1 MKFEFHISKR
11 ARDKYQ
17 FEESLFETN
26 GNVLVGNFHAA
37 RLLASK
43 INNKR
48 DLLNHPESAVRA
60 SDIYAMGLMDEIF
73 HFILRRYREEIQA
86 DVFIE
91 AVKNLEKNIGVESS
105 KQLFSTFLME
115 FPPQSVYQKKESLS
129 AYLETIQNSTEFSD
143 TLEEILLLWVE
154 NQNPALEN
162 YYELFSEKQLS
173 ENSPYKKSIQT
184 IYTFFEHKPPFGPD
198 RQNIIEL
205 LRAPALKYP
214 NSLQAQLDYIRTRW
228 ESFLGDLIYKLLTG
242 IDFIKEEEKAT
253 FFGPGPSIVPDYNSP
268 LFSTPQGMDIENFS
282 PDKDWMPSLVLI
294 AKNVHVWLDQLSKKY
309 NQPIQR
315 LDQIPDEELANLGK
329 NGFSGLWL
337 IGLWERSTASARI
350 KQLCG
355 NPEAIASAY
364 SLKNYE
370 IAHELGGYLS
380 YTNLRERAWAYGI
393 RLASDMVPNHMGIDS
408 DWVYDHPDWFIH
420 LDYSPYPSYR
430 FNGPN
435 LSNNDRVEI
444 KLEDH
449 YYDRTDA
456 AVVFRH
462 HEYHTNRTR
471 YIYHGNDGT
480 TMPWNDTAQ
489 LNYLNEEVREAVY
502 QTILSVARKF
512 PIIRFDAAMT
522 LAKKHY
528 QRLWFPEPGTG
539 GAIPSRA
546 EFGLTKEQFDQLMP
560 VEFWREVVDRLAVD
574 APDTLLLAEAFWLM
588 ESYFVRTLGMHRVY
602 NSAFMN
608 MLRNEDNANYR
619 KLIKN
624 TIAFDPEIMKR
635 FVNFMNNPDE
645 KTAVEQFGKGDKYF
659 GVCTLMSTLPG
670 LPMFGHGQIEGFA
683 EKYGM
688 EYKRAYWDE
697 TPDQHLIQR
706 HQQQIFPILHRRWM
720 FAEVDQFRMYDFYTA
735 DQSVNEDVYAY
746 SNFVGDQAS
755 LVVYHNRFAHTQ
767 GWINM
772 SCPINTKY
780 ADGTKDLSQA
790 TLGENLHIDLS
801 KDYVIFKD
809 LSNNLEYIRPA
820 LEIKNQGLFIELYAY
835 QSNVF
840 VDFRSV
846 HDDEWFSYRQLSA
859 YLNGKGVPSI
869 ENAMKELFLQ
879 PVQHPFKEIFNRGF
893 MDYLL
898 NNKLDLQNKKIKTD
912 VITESERKAEDLI
925 NGVIQLTGYTQ
936 YKQEVLNQISQSI
949 EFSLKLPVIQQ
960 IYPLPMAK
968 NYQAAIQY
976 LQTGLISDSSWIKL
990 FAFIFCSPL
999 GSLSTK
1005 ENSQFQSQSWFSEWQ
1020 FSKLLR
1026 SLGQEYG
1033 YSENQNQDLTLL
1045 TYTIIGLRDWYEE
1058 YKVENHVLW
1067 LRSLLSNSDVQ
1078 TFLKINRYQGQLW
1091 FNKEQ
1096 FESLVWWLFTSAII
1110 QLGSNK
1116 NTSATIFT
1124 EEVIR
1129 LYRIVL
1135 KLIEAMENSNYLV
1148 DNLISQP
1155 KDKIKKPTS

>member
-1 MKFEFHISKR
+1 MKFEFHISKQS
-11 ARDKYQ
+11 RDKYQ

-26 GNVLVGNFHAA
+26 GSALVGNFHAA
-37 RLLASK
+37 RLLANK
-43 INNKR
+43 INTER
-48 DLLNHPESAVRA
+48 DLLNHPESAVKA
-60 SDIYAMGLMDEIF
+60 SDIYAIGLMDEIF
-73 HFILRRYREEIQA
+73 HFILRRYREEVQA

-91 AVKNLEKNIGVESS
+91 AVKNLERNLGVE
-105 KQLFSTFLME
+105 KTQQLFSAFITA
-115 FPPQSVYQKKESLS
+115 FPPQAVYHQKQTLS
-129 AYLETIQNSTEFSD
+129 TYLETLQNSTEFSNV
-143 TLEEILLLWVE
+143 LEEILLLWVE

-162 YYELFSEKQLS
+162 YLELFSEKQVA
-173 ENSPYKKSIQT
+173 ETSPYHQSIQT
-184 IYTFFEHKPPFGPD
+184 LYTFFEHKPPFGPD

-205 LRAPALKYP
+205 LRAPALKHP
-214 NSLQAQLDYIRTRW
+214 NSIQAQLEFIRTRW
-228 ESFLGDLIYKLLTG
+228 ESILGDLIYRLLTSL
-242 IDFIKEEEKAT
+242 DFIKEEEKAS
-253 FFGPGPSIVPDYNSP
+253 FFGPGPSIVPEYVLSASEHIQDV
-268 LFSTPQGMDIENFS
+268 ENFS

-309 NQPIQR
+309 QRPIHS
-315 LDQIPDEELANLGK
+315 LDQIPDEEFQTLHQ
-329 NGFSGLWL
+329 NGFNGLWL

-370 IAHELGGYLS
+370 IAHELGGYLA

-408 DWVYDHPDWFIH
+408 DWVYEHPDWFIH
-420 LDYSPYPSYR
+420 LDYSPYPAYS

-435 LSNNDRVEI
+435 LSTREHVEI

-462 HEYHTNRTR
+462 HDHHTHHTR

-489 LNYLNEEVREAVY
+489 LNYLKMEVREAVY
-502 QTILSVARKF
+502 QTILSVAQKF

-546 EFGLTKEQFDQLMP
+546 EFGLTKQQFDQIMP

-624 TIAFDPEIMKR
+624 TIEFDPEIMKR

-659 GVCTLMSTLPG
+659 GICTLMSTLPG

-688 EYKRAYWDE
+688 EYKQAYWEE

-720 FAEVDQFRMYDFYTA
+720 FAEVDQFRMYDFYTS
-735 DQSVNEDVYAY
+735 DQTVNEDVYAF
-746 SNFVGDQAS
+746 SNHVGGQAS
-755 LVVYHNRFAHTQ
+755 LVVYHNRFAHVQ
-767 GWINM
+767 GWINQ
-772 SCPINTKY
+772 SSPSNNKSK
-780 ADGTKDLSQA
+780 DGQKNLSQA
-790 TLGENLHIDLS
+790 SLSENLHLNLNSDF
-801 KDYVIFKD
+801 VIFKD
-809 LSNNLEYIRPA
+809 LSTNLEYIRPSH
-820 LEIKNQGLFIELYAY
+820 EFKTQGLYLALNAY
-835 QSNVF
+835 QTHVF
-840 VDFRSV
+840 IDF
-846 HDDEWFSYRQLSA
+846 HTIQDDEWASYRQLST
-859 YLNGKGVPSI
+859 YLNGNGVPSI
-869 ENAMKELFLQ
+869 EGALKELFLR
-879 PVQHPFKEIFNRGF
+879 PVQHPFNEIFNQGF

-898 NNKLDLQNKKIKTD
+898 NQRVDLENKKLDPQVLS
-912 VITESERKAEDLI
+912 ESKRKAEDLI
-925 NGVIQLTGYTQ
+925 QGIVQLTHCTNN
-936 YKQEVLNQISQSI
+936 KPAVLDKITKAV
-949 EFSLKLPVIQQ
+949 EFSLQFSVIHK
-960 IYPLPMAK
+960 IYPLPMSK
-968 NYQAAIQY
+968 NYQAALQY
-976 LQTGLISDSSWIKL
+976 LQSRFANPSSWITL
-990 FAFIFCSPL
+990 FAYDFCTPL
-999 GSLSTK
+999 GMLCTA
-1005 ENSQFQSQSWFSEWQ
+1005 ENYQFQSQTWFGEWQ

-1026 SLGQEYG
+1026 SLGEAYHL
-1033 YSENQNQDLTLL
+1033 SENQKQELAQTTHTLIGLTGWYSAYKSESHAQWLRTLL
-1045 TYTIIGLRDWYEE
+1045 STP
-1058 YKVENHVLW
+1058 
-1067 LRSLLSNSDVQ
+1067 DVQ
-1078 TFLKINRYQGQLW
+1078 VFLKINRHQGQLW

-1096 FESLVWWLFTSAII
+1096 FEALIWWLLTIAIL
-1110 QLGSNK
+1110 QLGSDE
-1116 NTSATIFT
+1116 NTSAALFT
-1124 EEVIR
+1124 EETIK

-1135 KLIEAMENSNYLV
+1135 KLREAMENSNYLV
-1148 DNLISQP
+1148 DGLIHQP
-1155 KDKIKKPTS
+1155 QKESRQ

>member
-17 FEESLFETN
+17 FEESLFKTN
-26 GNVLVGNFHAA
+26 GNVVLGSFHAA
-37 RLLASK
+37 RLLANK
-43 INNKR
+43 INNNR
-48 DLLNHPESAVRA
+48 DLLNHPESAVKA
-60 SDIYAMGLMDEIF
+60 SDIYAIGLTDEIF
-73 HFILRRYREEIQA
+73 HFILKRYREEIQQ

-91 AVKNLEKNIGVESS
+91 AVKNLEKNIGPEKS

-115 FPPQSVYQKKESLS
+115 FPPQDIYQKKETLS
-129 AYLETIQNSTEFSD
+129 AYLEKIQNTTEFSD
-143 TLEEILLLWVE
+143 VLEEILLLWVE

-162 YYELFSEKQLS
+162 YIELFSEKQLA
-173 ENSPYKKSIQT
+173 ETSPYKQSIQT
-184 IYTFFEHKPPFGPD
+184 IYNFFEHKPPFGPD

-205 LRAPALKYP
+205 LRAPALKHP
-214 NSLQAQLDYIRTRW
+214 NSLQAQLDFIRTRW
-228 ESFLGDLIYKLLTG
+228 ESFLGDLIYRLLTG
-242 IDFIKEEEKAT
+242 LDFIKEEEKAA
-253 FFGPGPSIVPDYNSP
+253 FFGPGPSIVPDYVHLSSEQ
-268 LFSTPQGMDIENFS
+268 FRQDIENFS

-294 AKNVHVWLDQLSKKY
+294 AKNVHVWLDQLSKQY
-309 NQPIQR
+309 NRPIQR
-315 LDQIPDEELANLGK
+315 LDQIPDEELASLSR

-337 IGLWERSTASARI
+337 IGLWERSAASARI

-380 YTNLRERAWAYGI
+380 YTNLQERAWSHGI

-435 LSNNDRVEI
+435 LSTKDHVEI

-462 HEYHTNRTR
+462 HEYQTNHTR

-489 LNYLNEEVREAVY
+489 LNYLNAEVREAVY

-528 QRLWFPEPGTG
+528 QRLWFPEPGSG

-546 EFGLTKEQFDQLMP
+546 EFGLTKEQFDQIMQA
-560 VEFWREVVDRLAVD
+560 EFWREVVDRLAVD

-619 KLIKN
+619 KLLKN
-624 TIAFDPEIMKR
+624 TIEFDPEIMKR

-659 GVCTLMSTLPG
+659 GICTLMSTLPG
-670 LPMFGHGQIEGFA
+670 LPMFGHGQVEGFA

-697 TPDQHLIQR
+697 KPDLHLIQR

-720 FAEVDQFRMYDFYTA
+720 FAEVDQFRIYDFYTA
-735 DQSVNEDVYAY
+735 SQTINDDVYVY
-746 SNFVGDQAS
+746 SNYVGDQAS
-755 LVVYHNRFAHTQ
+755 LVVYHNRFAHLQ

-772 SCPINTKY
+772 SCPSNVKSV
-780 ADGTKDLSQA
+780 DGQKLLSQA
-790 TLGENLHIDLS
+790 TLAENLHLDIS
-801 KDYVIFKD
+801 KDFIIFKD
-809 LSNNLEYIRPA
+809 LTNNLEYIRPA
-820 LEIKNQGLFIELYAY
+820 LEIKNQGLFLELYAY

-840 VDFRSV
+840 VDFRSIQ
-846 HDDEWFSYRQLSA
+846 DDEWFSYRQLSS

-869 ENAMKELFLQ
+869 EGAMKELFLQ

-898 NNKLDLQNKKIKTD
+898 TNRLDLQTKKIDSK
-912 VITESERKAEDLI
+912 VITETDRKAKDLI

-936 YKQEVLNQISQSI
+936 YKQEVIKQITQSV
-949 EFSLKLPVIQQ
+949 EFSLKLPIIQQ
-960 IYPLPMAK
+960 VYPLPMAK

-976 LQTGLISDSSWIKL
+976 LQTGLTSELSWVKL
-990 FAFIFCSPL
+990 FAYVFCTPL
-999 GSLSTK
+999 GGLSSK
-1005 ENSQFQSQSWFSEWQ
+1005 ENYQFQSQSWFGEWQ

-1026 SLGQEYG
+1026 SLGQEFG
-1033 YSENQNQDLTLL
+1033 FSDNQNQDLAVLTNTL
-1045 TYTIIGLRDWYEE
+1045 IGLQDWYLD
-1058 YKVENHVLW
+1058 YKADNHAVW
-1067 LRSLLSNSDVQ
+1067 LRSLLSNPDVQ
-1078 TFLKINRYQGQLW
+1078 TYLKINRHQGQLW

-1096 FESLVWWLFTSAII
+1096 FESLVWWLFVTAII
-1110 QLGSNK
+1110 QFGSDK
-1116 NTSATIFT
+1116 NTSAAIFT

-1148 DNLISQP
+1148 DALINQP
-1155 KDKIKKPTS
+1155 KTDPPQK

>member
-1 MKFEFHISKR
+1 MNFEFHISKQ

-17 FEESLFETN
+17 FEQSLFESN
-26 GNVLVGNFHAA
+26 GNAVVGNFHAA
-37 RLLASK
+37 RLLANK
-43 INNKR
+43 INANR
-48 DLLNHPESAVRA
+48 DLLNHPENAVKA
-60 SDIYAMGLMDEIF
+60 SELYAIGLMDEIF

-91 AVKNLEKNIGVESS
+91 AVKNLEKNLGMEKS
-105 KQLFSTFLME
+105 KQLFTAFLTE
-115 FPPQSVYQKKESLS
+115 FPPKAIYQKQETLS
-129 AYLETIQNSTEFSD
+129 AYLETMQQTTGFSD
-143 TLEEILLLWVE
+143 VLEEILLLWVE
-154 NQNPALEN
+154 NQNPALEK
-162 YYELFSEKQLS
+162 YTELFSEKQIA
-173 ENSPYKKSIQT
+173 ENSAYHQSIQT
-184 IYTFFEHKPPFGPD
+184 LYDFFDHKPPFGPN
-198 RQNIIEL
+198 RQNVIEL
-205 LRAPALKYP
+205 LREPALKHP
-214 NSLQAQLDYIRTRW
+214 NSIQAQLDYIRTRW
-228 ESFLGDLIYKLLTG
+228 ESFLGDLIYKLLTSL
-242 IDFIKEEEKAT
+242 DFIKEEEKAA
-253 FFGPGPSIVPDYNSP
+253 FFGPGPSVVPDYKLPIERS
-268 LFSTPQGMDIENFS
+268 FHDVENFS
-282 PDKDWMPSLVLI
+282 PDKDWMPSLVLL
-294 AKNVHVWLDQLSKKY
+294 AKNAHVWLDQLSKKY
-309 NQPIQR
+309 EYPIQR
-315 LDQIPDEELANLGK
+315 LDQIPDEELASLGQ

-370 IAHELGGYLS
+370 IAEELGGYLS
-380 YTNLRERAWAYGI
+380 YTNLRERAWNHGI

-420 LDYSPYPSYR
+420 LDYSPYPSYQ

-435 LSNNDRVEI
+435 LSTNDRVEI

-449 YYDRTDA
+449 YYDRSDA

-462 HEYHTNRTR
+462 HEYNTNHTR

-489 LNYLNEEVREAVY
+489 LNYLNGEVREAVY
-502 QTILSVARKF
+502 QTILSVAHKF

-528 QRLWFPEPGTG
+528 QRLWFPEPGSG

-546 EFGLTKEQFDQLMP
+546 EFGLTKEQFDQIMP

-659 GVCTLMSTLPG
+659 GIATLMSTLPG
-670 LPMFGHGQIEGFA
+670 LPMFGHGQVEGFA

-697 TPDQHLIQR
+697 TPDQHLVQR
-706 HQQQIFPILHRRWM
+706 HQQQIFPLLHRRWM

-735 DQSVNEDVYAY
+735 DQSTNEDVYAY
-746 SNFVGDQAS
+746 SNYVGDQAS
-755 LVVYHNRFAHTQ
+755 LVVYHNCYSQTK

-772 SCPINTKY
+772 SSPSNIKTT
-780 ADGTKDLSQA
+780 DGQKSLTQAKLS
-790 TLGENLHIDLS
+790 ENLHLDLS
-801 KDYVIFKD
+801 KDFVVFKD

-820 LEIKNQGLFIELYAY
+820 FEIKEQGLYLELYAY
-835 QSNVF
+835 QTHVF
-840 VDFRSV
+840 ADFRSIQ
-846 HDDEWFSYRQLSA
+846 DDEWSSYRQLSG
-859 YLNGKGVPSI
+859 YLNRNGVPSV
-869 ENAMKELFLQ
+869 EEAMKELFLQ

-898 NNKLDLQNKKIKTD
+898 NNQISIKNKKINPE
-912 VITESERKAEDLI
+912 VIAETKRKADNLI
-925 NGVIQLTGYTQ
+925 NGIIHLTGYTQ
-936 YKQEVLNQISQSI
+936 YKQSVLDQISQSV
-949 EFSLKLPVIQQ
+949 EFSLKLPLIEQV
-960 IYPLPMAK
+960 YPLPMAK
-968 NYQAAIQY
+968 NYQAAIKF
-976 LQTGLISDSSWIKL
+976 LQNGLSNESNWIQI
-990 FAFIFCSPL
+990 FAYDFCSPL
-999 GSLSTK
+999 GRLSS
-1005 ENSQFQSQSWFSEWQ
+1005 NDNYQFQSQTWFGEWQ

-1026 SLGQEYG
+1026 NLGQEYG
-1033 YSENQNQDLTLL
+1033 LSEIQNQNLAHLTHLL
-1045 TYTIIGLRDWYEE
+1045 IGLSTWYQE
-1058 YKVENHVLW
+1058 YKKTTHTFW
-1067 LRSLLSNSDVQ
+1067 LRTLLSNPDVQ
-1078 TFLKINRYQGQLW
+1078 AFLKFNRYREQLW

-1096 FESLVWWLFTSAII
+1096 FEVLVWWLFTITVI
-1110 QLGSNK
+1110 QLGSDK
-1116 NTSATIFT
+1116 TTSAAIFT
-1124 EEVIR
+1124 EETIR

-1135 KLIEAMENSNYLV
+1135 KLLEAMENSNYLV
-1148 DNLISQP
+1148 ETLIMQP
-1155 KDKIKKPTS
+1155 KKEISKK